1 VEAESEGV
9 PLDEITFTVLD
20 VETTGLT
27 PQLGDRVCEIAVLRF
42 RGDRELARFQSLV
55 NPQRP
60 ISPGAFAV
68 NGIRDQDVVDAP
80 FFAEIAPT
88 VVDMLDDS
96 TLVAHNAPFDLSFL
110 ASELRICGLPFVLDS
125 IIDTLALARRYY
137 RFPSNSLQAVAH
149 YLGVETTG
157 RHRALADV
165 VTTKMVLERF
175 VVDLGQKGVTT
186 LAGLLAAQ
194 GGDIGWYEREEIP
207 LPPQI
212 EEALKSGGSLWLRY
226 LSAAGEETR
235 RVVSPLQVT
244 TYSGYAYLV
253 AFCHLRA
260 EQRTFRLDR
269 IVEMR
274 PRAAGDMEPSGDVLE
289 TGDL

>member
-1 VEAESEGV
+1 MESEKV
-9 PLDEITFTVLD
+9 PLDEVTFTVVD

-27 PQLGDRVCEIAVLRF
+27 PQLGDRVCEIALVRF
-42 RGDRELARFQSLV
+42 RGDRELGRFQSLV

-60 ISPGAFAV
+60 ISAGAFAV

-80 FFAEIAPT
+80 IFAEIAPT
-88 VVDMLDDS
+88 VLDMLDES

-110 ASELRICGLPFVLDS
+110 VSEFQICSLPLAFSS
-125 IIDTLALARRYY
+125 IIDTLALARRCY

-149 YLGVETTG
+149 HVGVGTVAQ
-157 RHRALADV
+157 HRALADV

-175 VVDLGQKGVTT
+175 IVDLGQKGVTT
-186 LAGLLAAQ
+186 LAGLLTAQ
-194 GGDIGWYEREEIP
+194 GGDGRWAEREEIP
-207 LPPQI
+207 LPPEI
-212 EEALKSGGSLWLRY
+212 EEALQSGGSLRLRY

-244 TYSGYAYLV
+244 AYSGYAYLI
-253 AFCHLRA
+253 AFCHLRR

-269 IVEMR
+269 IVEML
-274 PRAAGDMEPSGDVLE
+274 PGASEDMRLLMGRSG
-289 TGDL
+289 